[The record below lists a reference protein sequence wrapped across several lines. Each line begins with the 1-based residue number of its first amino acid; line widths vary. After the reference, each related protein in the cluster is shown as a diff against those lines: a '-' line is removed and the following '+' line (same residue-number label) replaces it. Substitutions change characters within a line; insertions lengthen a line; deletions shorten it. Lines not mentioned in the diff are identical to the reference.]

1 MRLDRLRGT
10 VAAGMAAA
18 ALAAVLPVAAQGAS
32 TFGWGNSPLGVEHPA
47 EFGAYPVVEPAPN
60 PLSGVSSMGAGSQ
73 FALAD
78 SGGTV
83 YDWGSNGKGQLGD
96 GTLTS
101 IAPPTAVSGLGPVR
115 AVAAGPLASYAL
127 MEGGTVE
134 VWGANGEGQ
143 LGQGSN
149 TGPETCTQSTPCS
162 KSPLAVHGLSHVA
175 ALSVG
180 GSHALVLLE
189 DGTVEAWGANSRGQ
203 LGDGTTVEKDSPVV
217 VAGLS
222 GVVAVAAGQQFSLA
236 LLGNGE
242 VRAWGANESGQLGDG
257 ATLDS
262 HTPVAVTG
270 LAEVSALAAG
280 GFHALALLANGEVRS
295 WGADNDGQLGNGVSG
310 TNSDVPV
317 AVGGLSGVTGVAAGR
332 FESFAIL
339 SGGQVD
345 GWGSNNVGQLGD
357 GAERTV
363 SVSPTALACDLHGIE
378 GIATYDE
385 AAFAWGAA
393 QETCP
398 GIGGVVPSEGPAA
411 GGTEVTI
418 TGSEFGSASAVS
430 FGSTPASS
438 VSFESPTEIKVV
450 APAGSETVD
459 VRVTNAKGTSA
470 PNLKDHF
477 TYAGLPTVTNV
488 SSDVWRAGQTVEVTG
503 TNLGNATELHFGSIA
518 APLFRV
524 LGSHEIAVVVPSG
537 GAGVVDVTAT
547 NPTATS
553 VANPGDEFMYET
565 SPEFGRC
572 VKLSGGTY
580 SDKSCSIEGEQA
592 TPYNWYPAAFGA
604 HPLEHPGV
612 QIGSGALTVETPAK
626 LKLVCTT
633 SLATGKVTAYDVISI
648 EHLTLTGCSA
658 AKLGGACTSSGASA
672 GEVRANPISARLG
685 MAEKKKGVFVPA
697 LQWEPAS
704 GEVLAQMTC
713 GAHTVALTGSF
724 VALTGK
730 QGAMLTTEKI
740 QAKEKKGVPTIA
752 GLRGQP
758 SAGLGIEVDAE
769 GAQSAGAKVTTTE
782 TNEEAFEIR

>member
-1 MRLDRLRGT
+1 
-10 VAAGMAAA
+10 
-18 ALAAVLPVAAQGAS
+18 ALA
-32 TFGWGNSPLGVEHPA
+32 
-47 EFGAYPVVEPAPN
+47 
-60 PLSGVSSMGAGSQ
+60 
-73 FALAD
+73 
-78 SGGTV
+78 
-83 YDWGSNGKGQLGD
+83 
-96 GTLTS
+96 
-101 IAPPTAVSGLGPVR
+101 
-115 AVAAGPLASYAL
+115 
-127 MEGGTVE
+127 
-134 VWGANGEGQ
+134 
-143 LGQGSN
+143 
-149 TGPETCTQSTPCS
+149 
-162 KSPLAVHGLSHVA
+162 
-175 ALSVG
+175 
-180 GSHALVLLE
+180 LLE
-189 DGTVEAWGANSRGQ
+189 DGTVEAWGANNHGQ

-242 VRAWGANESGQLGDG
+242 VRAWGSNESGQLGNG
-257 ATLDS
+257 TKLDS
-262 HTPVAVTG
+262 HTPVVVTG

-317 AVGGLSGVTGVAAGR
+317 AVGGLGGVTGVAAGR

-345 GWGSNNVGQLGD
+345 GWGSNSAGQLGD
-357 GAERTV
+357 GAERTI
-363 SVSPTALACDLHGIE
+363 SASPTSLACDLHGIE

-418 TGSEFGSASAVS
+418 TGSEFGSAGAVS

-438 VSFESPTEIKVV
+438 VSFESPTEIKAV

-477 TYAGLPTVTNV
+477 TYAGLPTVSNV
-488 SSDVWRAGQTVEVTG
+488 SPDVWRAGQTVEVTG

-518 APLFRV
+518 APLFRSI
-524 LGSHEIAVVVPSG
+524 GSHAIAVVVPSG
-537 GAGVVDVTAT
+537 GAGVVDVTAR
-547 NPTATS
+547 NPTGTS

-565 SPEFGRC
+565 TPEFGRC

-580 SDKSCSIEGEQA
+580 TDKGCSIEGEGA

-604 HPLEHPGV
+604 HPLVHPGV
-612 QIGSGALTVETPAK
+612 QVGSGSVTIETPAK
-626 LKLVCTT
+626 LKLACTGISGSGT
-633 SLATGKVTAYDVISI
+633 VTAYDVISL

-658 AKLGGACTSSGASA
+658 AKLGGACTSSGASP
-672 GEVRANPISARLG
+672 GEVRAKPVSARLG
-685 MAEKKKGVFVPA
+685 KGEKAKGVFVPA

-704 GEVLAQMTC
+704 GEVLAAMTC
-713 GAHTVALTGSF
+713 GTHAVTLTGSF
-724 VALTGK
+724 VVLTGK
-730 QGAMLTTEKI
+730 QFAMLTSEKL
-740 QAKEKKGVPTIA
+740 QAKDKKGVPGIA
-752 GLRGQP
+752 GLQGQP
-758 SAGLGIEVDAE
+758 PASLGIQVDSEAVQV
-769 GAQSAGAKVTTTE
+769 AAAKLKAVE